1 MLYVVSKY
9 FLEKIVNFVI
19 QGIDTSKNFCKHIF
33 QVIQLF
39 ICLGKLPKSQIRV
52 SSKITDQIKFQ
63 GQRSRQLS
71 LKITDQGK
79 FLSHILG

>member
-33 QVIQLF
+33 PGYSTFYLFRQV
-39 ICLGKLPKSQIRV
+39 
-52 SSKITDQIKFQ
+52 SKVTDQSKFQ
-63 GQRSRQLS
+63 DHRSDQVPGSQGHRSRQLS
-71 LKITDQGK
+71 LKITD
-79 FLSHILG
+79 